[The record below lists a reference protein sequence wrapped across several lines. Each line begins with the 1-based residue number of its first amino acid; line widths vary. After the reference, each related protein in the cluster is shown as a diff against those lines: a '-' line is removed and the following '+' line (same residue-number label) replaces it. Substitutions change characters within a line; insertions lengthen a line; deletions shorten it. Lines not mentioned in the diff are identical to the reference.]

1 MAWQPGDPIESAED
15 VKASNA
21 AMEQYGVKKMGQP
34 NVFNLGQ
41 GGPNYNAMMAGDA
54 GPLAPQ
60 QDALAMGE
68 FGTKDAQ
75 EIAKAITLE
84 QLGQYRDQPEQFG
97 LSEAEKQAAAD
108 KAAAA
113 SGAQAATALTQAAR
127 AMKGGG
133 MTGYASQAMRE
144 ATAPGRQGAA
154 TASQKAMEASRG
166 MIERKGQDLYAQL
179 TGIPVQGP
187 TPFQQAALAAGTEA
201 VLTGADVGFEYMD
214 QNLLGDPEDA
224 TGNYFDAS
232 NRTA

>member
-1 MAWQPGDPIESAED
+1 MAWKPGDPIESAED

-21 AMEQYGVKKMGQP
+21 AMDQYGVKSTGTP
-34 NVFNLGQ
+34 NIWNLGQ
-41 GGPNYNAMMAGDA
+41 GGPNYKAMMAGDA
-54 GPLAPQ
+54 GPLKQQ
-60 QDALAMGE
+60 QDALATGE
-68 FGTKDAQ
+68 FGTKKPE

-84 QLGQYRDQPEQFG
+84 QLGQYRRRPEQFG

-154 TASQKAMEASRG
+154 TASQQALQASRG
-166 MIERKGQDLYAQL
+166 MIEQKGQDLYAQL
-179 TGIPVQGP
+179 TGLPQRGP
-187 TPFQQAALAAGTEA
+187 TVWDQAAAAAATEA
-201 VLTGADVGFEYMD
+201 MMSGADLGFEYMD
-214 QNLLGDPEDA
+214 QNLLGDGD
-224 TGNYFDAS
+224 YFDAS
-232 NRTA
+232 DRTA

>member
-1 MAWQPGDPIESAED
+1 MSLYNVGEYETEFGPGAETFD
-15 VKASNA
+15 QRK
-21 AMEQYGVKKMGQP
+21 EEFGVKGTGARAP
-34 NVFNLGQ
+34 WNLGR
-41 GGPNYNAMMAGDA
+41 GGPRYRAAAGLSGLKGEQDV
-54 GPLAPQ
+54 LAK
-60 QDALAMGE
+60 DE
-68 FGTKDAQ
+68 YGTDKPE

-84 QLGQYRDQPEQFG
+84 QLGQYRRRPEQFG

-154 TASQKAMEASRG
+154 TASQQALQASRG
-166 MIERKGQDLYAQL
+166 MIEQKGQDLYAQL
-179 TGIPVQGP
+179 TGLPQRGP
-187 TPFQQAALAAGTEA
+187 TVWDQAAAAAATEA
-201 VLTGADVGFEYMD
+201 MMSGADLGFEYMD
-214 QNLLGDPEDA
+214 QNLLGDGD
-224 TGNYFDAS
+224 YFDAS

>member
-1 MAWQPGDPIESAED
+1 MAWTAGDPIESAED

-21 AMEQYGVKKMGQP
+21 AMDEYGVKPTGLP
-34 NVFNLGQ
+34 NIWNLGQ
-41 GGPNYNAMMAGDA
+41 GGPNYKAMMAGDE
-54 GPLAPQ
+54 GPLGPQ
-60 QDALAMGE
+60 QDALAQGE
-68 FGTKDAQ
+68 FGTKDPR

-144 ATAPGRQGAA
+144 ATAPGRQAAA
-154 TASQKAMEASRG
+154 TASQQALEASRG
-166 MIERKGQDLYAQL
+166 MIEQKGQDLYGQL
-179 TGIPVQGP
+179 TGIPPRQPNVWD
-187 TPFQQAALAAGTEA
+187 QAAAAAATEA
-201 VLTGADVGFEYMD
+201 MMSGADIGFEYMD
-214 QNLLGDPEDA
+214 QNLLEGGD
-224 TGNYFDAS
+224 YFDAAA
-232 NRTA
+232 NTPKVT